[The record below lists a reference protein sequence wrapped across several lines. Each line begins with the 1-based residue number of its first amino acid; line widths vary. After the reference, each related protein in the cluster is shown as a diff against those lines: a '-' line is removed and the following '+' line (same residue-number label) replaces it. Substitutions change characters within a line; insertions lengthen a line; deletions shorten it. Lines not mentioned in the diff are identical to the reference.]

1 MSLPTGTV
9 TFLMTDVEGS
19 TKLWE
24 KYPERMRTVMS
35 RHDSIATD
43 VIGRSGGTLI
53 KSRGEGDSLFIVF
66 GRSSDAVAAALDL
79 QRSLVAEPWPEETP
93 VRVRM
98 ALHTGEADLREGDYY
113 GQTVNRCAR
122 LRAIGHGKQVLLSS
136 SAAQL
141 ARSALP
147 VGAELLEH
155 GQHGLRDIEGTEEVF
170 QLLHPELPADFPRLR
185 STHPTNL
192 PRQLTTFIGREKEIA
207 EVRHLLLASVPLLTL
222 TGSGGCGKTRL
233 GIEAAGEML
242 TEYEDGVFLVELAAL
257 SDPALVPQTAAA
269 AVGVREEP
277 GRPIL
282 QTLTDFL
289 REKRLLLLLDNCEH
303 LLDACAQLA
312 ETLLKNSP
320 KLQILASSRE
330 GLSIDGETS
339 YRIPSLSMP
348 EMKSNVTAGEIAD
361 FEAVRLF
368 QERARAAQ
376 STFTLTD
383 QNASAV
389 AQLCV
394 RLDGIPLA
402 IELAA
407 ARVKALSVEQIAAR
421 LDDRFRLLTGGSRTA
436 LPRQQTLRAMI
447 DWSYD
452 LLTPKEQTLLR
463 RLAVFAGGWTLE
475 AAEKVCADDVGG
487 ELVANHG

>member
-1 MSLPTGTV
+1 MNLPSGTV

-24 KYPERMRTVMS
+24 KHPEQMRSVMT
-35 RHDSIATD
+35 RHDAIASEA
-43 VIGRSGGTLI
+43 IARHEGTLI
-53 KSRGEGDSLFIVF
+53 KSRGEGDSLFCVF
-66 GRSSDAVAAALDL
+66 GKASDAVAAALTL
-79 QRSLVAEPWPEETP
+79 QRAFLEEPWPEQTP
-93 VRVRM
+93 INVRM
-98 ALHTGEADLREGDYY
+98 GVHTGEADLRDGDYY
-113 GQTVNRCAR
+113 GSTVNRCAR
-122 LRAIGHGKQVLLSS
+122 LRSIGHGKQVLIS
-136 SAAQL
+136 SATAQL
-141 ARSALP
+141 VKSNLP
-147 VGAELLEH
+147 SDAGLLEH
-155 GQHGLRDIEGTEEVF
+155 GHHKLKDMEETDLVS
-170 QLLHPELPADFPRLR
+170 QLLHPDLPRDFPRLR
-185 STHPTNL
+185 STHATNL
-192 PRQLTTFIGREKEIA
+192 PRQLTSFVGREKEIA
-207 EVRHLLLASVPLLTL
+207 EVHRLLATTALLTL

-233 GIEAAGEML
+233 AIEAAAEVV

-257 SDPALVPQTAAA
+257 SDPALVPQTTAAA
-269 AVGVREEP
+269 LGVREEP
-277 GRPIL
+277 GRPIV
-282 QTLTDFL
+282 QTLVDHL
-289 REKRLLLLLDNCEH
+289 REKHMLLLLDNCEH

-312 ETLLKNSP
+312 DALLRDCS

-330 GLSIDGETS
+330 GLNITGETS

-348 EMKSNVTAGEIAD
+348 ETKQAPTAKDIEG

-368 QERARAAQ
+368 VERARAAQ
-376 STFTLTD
+376 PSFNITD
-383 QNASAV
+383 QNAPSV

-463 RLAVFAGGWTLE
+463 RLSVFAGGWTLE
-475 AAEKVCADDVGG
+475 AAEKVCADDVP
-487 ELVANHG
+487 VA

>member
-1 MSLPTGTV
+1 LNLPTGTV

-24 KYPERMRTVMS
+24 RFPDQMRAVMA
-35 RHDSIATD
+35 RHDAIASE
-43 VIGRSGGTLI
+43 VIARNNGLLL
-53 KSRGEGDSLFIVF
+53 KSRGEGDSLFTVF
-66 GRSSDAVAAALDL
+66 DRASDAVAAALDL
-79 QRSLVAEPWPEETP
+79 QQTLLTEPWPP
-93 VRVRM
+93 SIPIKVRV

-113 GQTVNRCAR
+113 GSTVNRCAR
-122 LRAIGHGKQVLLSS
+122 LRGIGHGQQVLLSS
-136 SAAQL
+136 STAQL
-141 ARSALP
+141 ARPTLP
-147 VGAELLEH
+147 EGAGLLEH
-155 GQHGLRDIEGTEEVF
+155 GHHQLRDIEGTEEVS
-170 QLLHPELPADFPRLR
+170 QLLHPKLPTDFPPLR
-185 STHPTNL
+185 STHATNL
-192 PRQLTTFIGREKEIA
+192 PRQLTSFVGREKEIA
-207 EVRHLLLASVPLLTL
+207 EVRRLLGTAPLLTL

-233 GIEAAGEML
+233 AIEVAGEVL
-242 TEYEDGVFLVELAAL
+242 TEYQDGVFLVELAAL
-257 SDPALVPQTAAA
+257 ADPALVPQTTAAA
-269 AVGVREEP
+269 LGVREEP

-282 QTLTDFL
+282 QTLVDHL
-289 REKRLLLLLDNCEH
+289 KEKRLLLLLDNCEH
-303 LLDACAQLA
+303 LLDASAQLA
-312 ETLLKNSP
+312 DTLLRSCA

-330 GLSIDGETS
+330 GLGISGETS

-348 EMKSNVTAGEIAD
+348 EPKPTVTADEIHD
-361 FEAVRLF
+361 YEAIRLF
-368 QERARAAQ
+368 EERARAAQ
-376 STFTLTD
+376 PSFSVND
-383 QNASAV
+383 QNAPSV

-463 RLAVFAGGWTLE
+463 RLSVFAGGWTLE
-475 AAEKVCADDVGG
+475 AAEKVCADDVAA
-487 ELVANHG
+487 V